1 LGCAD
6 ALLRDLRLALRLELT
21 RTRSNK
27 RITSHAHLLHMQV
40 DADGSDK
47 DFTPLAQTTAAAA
60 KRKVVQGGSNASDG
74 DGQVKRSRLSTRD
87 LQLST
92 AMVNDR
98 LEVAMKKAELQEAAM
113 VKVAELCAA
122 VKSETTTKQLAA
134 QRALMDEQQAAQ
146 KAMNDERLA
155 AEMAM
160 HAQTL
165 ETKRQA
171 AATGVA
177 RESYQAQQVVDF
189 TKMFKESGET
199 LVEAIRLAKLA
210 VYGPG

>member
-1 LGCAD
+1 
-6 ALLRDLRLALRLELT
+6 
-21 RTRSNK
+21 
-27 RITSHAHLLHMQV
+27 MQV
-40 DADGSDK
+40 DAGGSDK
-47 DFTPLAQTTAAAA
+47 DFTPPAQTTAAAA
-60 KRKVVQGGSNASDG
+60 KRKVVQGGSNANDG

-87 LQLST
+87 LQLSK
-92 AMVNDR
+92 AVVNDR
-98 LEVAMKKAELQEAAM
+98 LEVAMQKAELQEAAM

-122 VKSETTTKQLAA
+122 AKSEKKTKQLAA
-134 QRALMDEQQAAQ
+134 QRALMDEQLAAQ

-165 ETKRQA
+165 EAQRQA
-171 AATGVA
+171 DKAATRVA

-189 TKMFKESGET
+189 TKMFRESGET

-210 VYGPG
+210 VYGSG